1 MGALTEELGKLF
13 LKEVSLLL
21 GGQEPTDPEQ
31 AE

>member
-1 MGALTEELGKLF
+1 MGALTEESGKLF
-13 LKEVSLLL
+13 LREVSLL